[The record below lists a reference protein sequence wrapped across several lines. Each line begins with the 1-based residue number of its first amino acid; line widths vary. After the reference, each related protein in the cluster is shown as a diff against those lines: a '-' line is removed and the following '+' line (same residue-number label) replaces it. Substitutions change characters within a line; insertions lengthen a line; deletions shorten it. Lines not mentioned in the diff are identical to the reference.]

1 MNKWSKKNALWML
14 LYVVLYASETAVV
27 CFTGAIHPIMFV
39 CYQIT
44 AGILL
49 SGIVIHAFRRIQAPG
64 VAVCFSLGVI
74 ALFFIIQDASA
85 WHCLPLV
92 VMGVLAEMVRAAM
105 KYNWTGDVIA
115 TMIMTF
121 STFGFYGQIWFNR
134 AFTYEA
140 AVEEMP
146 AGYAEGLMAVSPVW
160 AFTVV
165 VVIGLALSAV
175 ICNVTAK
182 LFKVE
187 KS

>member
-1 MNKWSKKNALWML
+1 ML
-14 LYVVLYASETAVV
+14 IKMQ
-27 CFTGAIHPIMFV
+27 TGAIHPIMFV

-92 VMGVLAEMVRAAM
+92 VMGVLAELVRAAM

-121 STFGFYGQIWFNR
+121 STFGCFERYSTTFFVFSACLSSLSDR
-134 AFTYEA
+134 
-140 AVEEMP
+140 
-146 AGYAEGLMAVSPVW
+146 VSIP
-160 AFTVV
+160 
-165 VVIGLALSAV
+165 
-175 ICNVTAK
+175 
-182 LFKVE
+182 
-187 KS
+187 